1 MSWSNRDKDLEN
13 NVNSLFKRRFPR
25 YRRRGIFDSLLE
37 AYLTQWRE
45 KLLPVT
51 VLDPSNIRELKIR
64 WQRRQREL
72 HKSNRFNNQK
82 NNFAR
87 ASRFFVHFPAVT
99 ARLRRENAQFHVVQ
113 RKYTSDDEISSL
125 FLHLAMVLR
134 NSTLGWFAYIW
145 KS

>member
-25 YRRRGIFDSLLE
+25 YRRRGIFNSLLE
-37 AYLTQWRE
+37 AYLTRWRE

-64 WQRRQREL
+64 RQRRQREL
-72 HKSNRFNNQK
+72 HKSNRFNQN

-87 ASRFFVHFPAVT
+87 ASRFFVHFLAVT

-134 NSTLGWFAYIW
+134 NSTLGWFAYI
-145 KS
+145 